1 LKLRES
7 RAIKLTG
14 SRKRGNAST
23 AGESSSVHNQERRGI
38 ISRIRSKF
46 NLKQKAPE
54 PEPGPTNDPAC
65 SVTSLEIAPVITRAT
80 ASAPVPA
87 AKSDQETASSTD
99 GGEKEKKG
107 QGKAEDKSVD
117 PRDLWQEAVN
127 KLEPKERELLGLQES
142 TEQEIG
148 PATPSVLDDVIKE
161 SKKYCSKNTSED
173 SELSKDREKEQVVA
187 RDTVGTVLK
196 CTLQVK
202 SVIDVVVRF
211 DKSGYG
217 KQLLFSLRLWCR
229 VYVEANAE
237 YIGSRLSLR
246 LKYEAKFYKFYK

>member
-38 ISRIRSKF
+38 FSRIRSKF
-46 NLKQKAPE
+46 NPTQKAPE
-54 PEPGPTNDPAC
+54 PEPGPTN
-65 SVTSLEIAPVITRAT
+65 
-80 ASAPVPA
+80 
-87 AKSDQETASSTD
+87 ASSTE
-99 GGEKEKKG
+99 GEKKEEKG
-107 QGKAEDKSVD
+107 QEKAEGKSVD

-142 TEQEIG
+142 NEQEIG
-148 PATPSVLDDVIKE
+148 SATPSVLDDVIKE
-161 SKKYCSKNTSED
+161 SEKYCGENTGED

-187 RDTVGTVLK
+187 RDTVGRVLK

-217 KQLLFSLRLWCR
+217 KQLLFSLRLWCS

-237 YIGSRLSLR
+237 YIGSRLSLVGGSIR
-246 LKYEAKFYKFYK
+246 PGGM